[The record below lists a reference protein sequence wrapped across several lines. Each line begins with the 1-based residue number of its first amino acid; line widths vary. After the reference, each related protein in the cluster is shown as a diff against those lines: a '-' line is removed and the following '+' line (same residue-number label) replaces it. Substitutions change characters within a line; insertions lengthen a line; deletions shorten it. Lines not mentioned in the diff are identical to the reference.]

1 MRLGRVKKEMKM
13 LKSNQIIV
21 TLQGA
26 AHSQTERLLYER
38 SQLLAKVAEFQRTD
52 RSGNLSPDVDK
63 VQEVERKL
71 IHVLGTAALDKV
83 LAG

>member
-1 MRLGRVKKEMKM
+1 MRLGRVKKEIKM
-13 LKSNQIIV
+13 LTSNQITL

-26 AHSQTERLLYER
+26 AQSETERLLYER

-52 RSGNLSPDVDK
+52 RSGNLSPDIDK

-71 IHVLGTAALDKV
+71 IHILGSAALDKV
-83 LAG
+83 VAG

>member
-1 MRLGRVKKEMKM
+1 MRLGRVKKEIKM
-13 LKSNQIIV
+13 LASNQITL

-26 AHSQTERLLYER
+26 AQSETERLLYER

-52 RSGNLSPDVDK
+52 RSGNLSPDIDK

-71 IHVLGTAALDKV
+71 IHILGSAALDKV
-83 LAG
+83 VAG

>member
-1 MRLGRVKKEMKM
+1 MRLGRVKKEIKM
-13 LKSNQIIV
+13 LKSNQITL

-26 AHSQTERLLYER
+26 AQSETEHLLYER

-71 IHVLGTAALDKV
+71 IHILGSAALDKV